1 MITTELARL
10 KSILDDVLGFL
21 ETSLS

>member
-10 KSILDDVLGFL
+10 KSILYDVLGFL